1 MPNNRIFYAIHSV
14 AIKEN
19 GSTPTNEIVPIIPGV
34 DVAPSGRWEVVRGA
48 QSVGMTTTFNFEQVF
63 QLGQIEIY
71 EYVELE
77 PEIEFTIERILDGTK
92 PLWLMCTGPRGAAA
106 DLVTRTASYKVD
118 VAVPVYPDSQTRST
132 GLPISMVY
140 GSGMFVSSVT
150 YTFPVDGN
158 FTESL
163 TLVGNDKI
171 WSDFELAGD
180 PYPTNGLRP
189 TGVGGEPTGPAP
201 IFDLGSDQ
209 TQLGFPS
216 GALSLAG
223 LGQGH
228 PGGTDAF
235 TTAAGEDALVIGSG
249 VQRRESFSLT
259 DSRLPTEIPGVT
271 ASGTLGGLVEHI
283 QTVTVS
289 TDLGREDIFEL
300 GKKRPFFKFVTFP
313 IEVTCAIEVIT
324 SQGDL
329 IDAISKEPDQCTRFN
344 NTVNQAILL
353 KICDGLQIDLGSKN
367 RLQSIDW
374 GGGEA
379 GGDNV
384 TVTYN
389 YQNFNELSISHDVF
403 T

>member
-1 MPNNRIFYAIHSV
+1 MPNNRVFYAIHSV

-19 GSTPTNEIVPIIPGV
+19 GTTPSNEVVPIIPGV
-34 DVAPSGRWEVVRGA
+34 DVAPSGRWDLVRGA

-92 PLWLMCTGPRGAAA
+92 PLWFMTTGPRGSTT
-106 DLVTRTASYKVD
+106 LVERTADYKVD
-118 VAVPVYPDSQTRST
+118 VAVPIYPDSQTRAT

-140 GSGMFVSSVT
+140 GSGMYLSSVT

-158 FTESL
+158 FTESV

-171 WSDFELAGD
+171 WSDFELGGD
-180 PYPTNGLRP
+180 PYPSDAGR
-189 TGVGGEPTGPAP
+189 
-201 IFDLGSDQ
+201 GSGIIDFGSTQ

-216 GALSLAG
+216 GVLSSPWTPYG
-223 LGQGH
+223 IT
-228 PGGTDAF
+228 PF
-235 TTAAGEDALVIGSG
+235 TTSGGENALVIGSG
-249 VQRRESFSLT
+249 VQRRESFDL
-259 DSRLPTEIPGVT
+259 DCSRLPNEIPGV
-271 ASGTLGGLVEHI
+271 AANGTLTNLVEHI
-283 QTVTVS
+283 QTITVS

-300 GKKRPFFKFVTFP
+300 GRKRPFFKFVTFP
-313 IEVTCAIEVIT
+313 IEVTTAIEVIT

-329 IDAISKEPDQCTRFN
+329 IDAVATEPAACERTN
-344 NTVNQAILL
+344 NTSDQYIYLCL
-353 KICDGLQIDLGSKN
+353 CEGLRIDLGTRN

-389 YQNFNELSISHDVF
+389 YSNFNDLTITHTTF
-403 T
+403 Q